1 MSNIQWANTI
11 YVCIYIYDIYIIY
24 NIGVISYTVTM
35 VTFTSCQQWDPPS
48 VLKHGWEIPELAMEV
63 SSQENHLSM
72 GGFPLSRLI
81 AGRFQWFQWLL
92 MWILYDKHVGHI
104 SVNIA
109 RNS

>member
-11 YVCIYIYDIYIIY
+11 YVCIYMIYIIY

-81 AGRFQWFQWLL
+81 AGRFQWLL